1 MKVLL
6 IQPTRIEKGAAGD
19 IVEVAPARARFLI
32 GMKLAKPVLIREQ
45 VEAPEKKAAAKK
57 PAKAPEKAPAKKTTR
72 TTKK

>member
-1 MKVLL
+1 MKVVL

-32 GMKLAKPVLIREQ
+32 GMKLAEPVMIREQ
-45 VEAPEKKAAAKK
+45 VEAPEKKAAVKK
-57 PAKAPEKAPAKKTTR
+57 TTTKKTTR